1 MAVFLAVQ
9 TAFCFVSAVT
19 PEERSA
25 AISGVFEQLDIDE
38 LLNGD
43 TVSIWAPLCHIRLYG
58 TDGTEKYAEKML
70 AHADDLVSREGFV
83 TPTDLE
89 RTSIVLS
96 MLGKCPR
103 ELIDRAVFFNG
114 DFDRQGLNAWI
125 WALIAANCYGAEAP
139 ENALNTRESIAA
151 HLLENQLSDG
161 GFTLMGTKA
170 DADMT
175 AAAVYALAGMD
186 GAEYSSAVN
195 AAVECLS
202 GMQLESGGFMTMG
215 VENCESASQTVIA
228 FCAAGVNDER
238 LTRALDAI
246 MTYRRADGGFAHL
259 PDGETNSIA
268 TVQAL
273 EALTAAELSERG
285 EMLFAADNSAA
296 RADDNIVENED
307 AVSDTGD
314 NPAESTDVHENENS
328 TSETSD
334 NHADSADISENE
346 NSAPDTGDNPADS
359 ADIPESESGTPET
372 GANSAESTNI
382 PENSGAEDT
391 AEAAFGGFQIK
402 LIICAIC
409 AAGAAVCIVVF
420 AAKRRKG
427 FLAAALIFA
436 AASGGVWLLD
446 IKTPD
451 EYYGQSAADGI
462 TVTFSADCKTVLGRM
477 DDIDEVVNPASVI
490 PADGVVIPACEVS
503 VPEGGTAFDAL
514 TAAARAEKVRVDYT
528 GSSYGVYVSGIGY
541 IYEFGFGSL
550 SGWMYRV
557 NGEFPN
563 VSAGNYVLS
572 EGDVVEFVYT
582 CDLGADVGDEYY
594 GD

>member
-70 AHADDLVSREGFV
+70 AHAEDLVSREGFV
-83 TPTDLE
+83 APTDLE

-139 ENALNTRESIAA
+139 ENALNTSESIAA
-151 HLLENQLSDG
+151 HLLEKQLPDG

-175 AAAVYALAGMD
+175 AAAVYALAGME
-186 GAEYSSAVN
+186 GAKYSFAVN

-202 GMQLESGGFMTMG
+202 EMQLESGGFMTMG

-259 PDGETNSIA
+259 PDGETNKIA

-296 RADDNIVENED
+296 RADDNIAENED
-307 AVSDTGD
+307 VSSDAGDNVTDSADIPENKNDVPETGD
-314 NPAESTDVHENENS
+314 NPAES
-328 TSETSD
+328 
-334 NHADSADISENE
+334 ADIS
-346 NSAPDTGDNPADS
+346 
-359 ADIPESESGTPET
+359 
-372 GANSAESTNI
+372 
-382 PENSGAEDT
+382 ENSGAEDHT
-391 AEAAFGGFQIK
+391 EAAFGGFQIK
-402 LIICAIC
+402 LILCVIC

-436 AASGGVWLLD
+436 AAGGGVWLLD

-462 TVTFSADCKTVLGRM
+462 TVTFSADCRTVLGRM

-572 EGDVVEFVYT
+572 EGDAVEFVYT

>member
-1 MAVFLAVQ
+1 MARLYWLAAHWLSQRESNMSAKLRKAFSAVCMAVFLAVQ

-19 PEERSA
+19 PEERST
-25 AISGVFEQLDIDE
+25 AISGVFGQLDIDE

-43 TVSIWAPLCHIRLYG
+43 TVSIWAPLCYIRLYG
-58 TDGTEKYAEKML
+58 TDGTEKYTEKML
-70 AHADDLVSREGFV
+70 AHAEDLVSREGFV

-139 ENALNTRESIAA
+139 ENALNTRKSIAA

-175 AAAVYALAGMD
+175 AAAAYALAGID
-186 GAEYSSAVN
+186 GAEYSAAVN

-296 RADDNIVENED
+296 RADDNIAEKED
-307 AVSDTGD
+307 VASDAGD
-314 NPAESTDVHENENS
+314 NPAES
-328 TSETSD
+328 
-334 NHADSADISENE
+334 AI
-346 NSAPDTGDNPADS
+346 
-359 ADIPESESGTPET
+359 IPET
-372 GANSAESTNI
+372 
-382 PENSGAEDT
+382 SGAEAS

-402 LIICAIC
+402 LIICVIC

-462 TVTFSADCKTVLGRM
+462 TVMFSADCRTVLGRM

>member
-9 TAFCFVSAVT
+9 TAFCFVSAAAS
-19 PEERSA
+19 EERSA

-70 AHADDLVSREGFV
+70 AHAEDLISREGFV
-83 TPTDLE
+83 APTDLE

-139 ENALNTRESIAA
+139 ENAPNTRESIAA
-151 HLLENQLSDG
+151 HLLEKQLPDG

-202 GMQLESGGFMTMG
+202 EMQLESGGFMTMG

-238 LTRALDAI
+238 LSRALDAI

-259 PDGETNSIA
+259 PDGETNRIA

-273 EALTAAELSERG
+273 EALTAAELSGRG

-296 RADDNIVENED
+296 RADDNIAENED
-307 AVSDTGD
+307 VSSDAGDNVTDSADVPENENVAPETGD
-314 NPAESTDVHENENS
+314 NST
-328 TSETSD
+328 
-334 NHADSADISENE
+334 DSAD
-346 NSAPDTGDNPADS
+346 
-359 ADIPESESGTPET
+359 
-372 GANSAESTNI
+372 I
-382 PENSGAEDT
+382 PENSGAEDHT
-391 AEAAFGGFQIK
+391 EAAFGGFQIK
-402 LIICAIC
+402 LILCVIC

-436 AASGGVWLLD
+436 AAGGGVWLLD

-462 TVTFSADCKTVLGRM
+462 TVTFSADCRTVLGRM

-572 EGDVVEFVYT
+572 EGDAVEFVYT

>member
-70 AHADDLVSREGFV
+70 AHAEELVSREGFV
-83 TPTDLE
+83 APTDLE

-139 ENALNTRESIAA
+139 ENAPNTRESIAA
-151 HLLENQLSDG
+151 HLLEKQLPDG

-175 AAAVYALAGMD
+175 AAAVYALAGME
-186 GAEYSSAVN
+186 GAEYSFAVN

-202 GMQLESGGFMTMG
+202 EMQLESGGFMTMG

-246 MTYRRADGGFAHL
+246 MAYRRADGGFAHL
-259 PDGETNSIA
+259 PDGETNRIA

-273 EALTAAELSERG
+273 EALTAAELSGRG

-296 RADDNIVENED
+296 RADDNIAENED
-307 AVSDTGD
+307 VSSDAGDNATDSADVPENENVAPETGDNSTDSADIPENKNDVPETGD
-314 NPAESTDVHENENS
+314 NPAES
-328 TSETSD
+328 
-334 NHADSADISENE
+334 AD
-346 NSAPDTGDNPADS
+346 
-359 ADIPESESGTPET
+359 
-372 GANSAESTNI
+372 I
-382 PENSGAEDT
+382 PENSGAEDHT
-391 AEAAFGGFQIK
+391 EAAFGGFQIK
-402 LIICAIC
+402 LILCVIC

-436 AASGGVWLLD
+436 AAGGGVWLLD

-462 TVTFSADCKTVLGRM
+462 TVTFSADCRTVLGRM

-572 EGDVVEFVYT
+572 EGDAVEFVYT

>member
-19 PEERSA
+19 PGERSA

-38 LLNGD
+38 LLDGD

-70 AHADDLVSREGFV
+70 AHAEELVSRQGFV
-83 TPTDLE
+83 APTDLE

-139 ENALNTRESIAA
+139 ENAPNTRESIAA
-151 HLLENQLSDG
+151 HLLEKQLPDG

-186 GAEYSSAVN
+186 GAEYSFAVN

-202 GMQLESGGFMTMG
+202 EMQLESGGFMTMG

-238 LTRALDAI
+238 LSRALDAI

-259 PDGETNSIA
+259 PDGETNRIA

-273 EALTAAELSERG
+273 EALTAAELSGRG

-296 RADDNIVENED
+296 RADDNIAENED
-307 AVSDTGD
+307 VSSDAGDSVTDSADVPENENVAPETGDNSTDSADIPENKNDVPETGD
-314 NPAESTDVHENENS
+314 NPAES
-328 TSETSD
+328 
-334 NHADSADISENE
+334 AD
-346 NSAPDTGDNPADS
+346 
-359 ADIPESESGTPET
+359 
-372 GANSAESTNI
+372 I
-382 PENSGAEDT
+382 PENSGAEDHT
-391 AEAAFGGFQIK
+391 EAAFGGFQIK
-402 LIICAIC
+402 LILCVIC

-436 AASGGVWLLD
+436 AAGGGVWLLD

-462 TVTFSADCKTVLGRM
+462 TVTFSADCRTVLGRM

-572 EGDVVEFVYT
+572 EGDAVEFVYT

>member
-70 AHADDLVSREGFV
+70 AHAEDLVSREGFV
-83 TPTDLE
+83 APTDLE

-125 WALIAANCYGAEAP
+125 WALVAANCYGAEAP
-139 ENALNTRESIAA
+139 ENAPNTRESIAA
-151 HLLENQLSDG
+151 HLLEKQLPDG

-186 GAEYSSAVN
+186 GAEYSFAVN

-202 GMQLESGGFMTMG
+202 EMQLESGGFMTMG

-238 LTRALDAI
+238 LSRALDAI

-259 PDGETNSIA
+259 PDGETNRIA

-273 EALTAAELSERG
+273 EALTAAELSGRG

-296 RADDNIVENED
+296 RADDNIAENED
-307 AVSDTGD
+307 VSSDAGDNVTDSADVPENENVAPETGDNSTDSADIPENKNDVPETGD
-314 NPAESTDVHENENS
+314 NPAES
-328 TSETSD
+328 
-334 NHADSADISENE
+334 AD
-346 NSAPDTGDNPADS
+346 
-359 ADIPESESGTPET
+359 
-372 GANSAESTNI
+372 I
-382 PENSGAEDT
+382 PENSGAEDHT
-391 AEAAFGGFQIK
+391 EAAFGGFQIK
-402 LIICAIC
+402 LILCVIC

-436 AASGGVWLLD
+436 AAGGGVWLLD

-462 TVTFSADCKTVLGRM
+462 TVTFSADCRTVLGRM

-572 EGDVVEFVYT
+572 EGDAVEFVYT

>member
-70 AHADDLVSREGFV
+70 AHAEELVSREGFV
-83 TPTDLE
+83 APTDLE

-139 ENALNTRESIAA
+139 ENAPNTRESIAA
-151 HLLENQLSDG
+151 HLLEKQLPDG

-186 GAEYSSAVN
+186 GAEYSFAVN

-202 GMQLESGGFMTMG
+202 EMQLESGGFMTMG

-238 LTRALDAI
+238 LSRALDAI

-259 PDGETNSIA
+259 PDGETNRIA
-268 TVQAL
+268 TL
-273 EALTAAELSERG
+273 EALTAAELSGRG

-296 RADDNIVENED
+296 RADDNIAENED
-307 AVSDTGD
+307 VSSDAGDNVTDSADVPENEDVSSETGDNSTDSADIPENKNDVPETGD
-314 NPAESTDVHENENS
+314 NPAES
-328 TSETSD
+328 
-334 NHADSADISENE
+334 AD
-346 NSAPDTGDNPADS
+346 
-359 ADIPESESGTPET
+359 
-372 GANSAESTNI
+372 I
-382 PENSGAEDT
+382 PENSGAEDHT
-391 AEAAFGGFQIK
+391 EAAFGGFQIK
-402 LIICAIC
+402 LILCVIC

-436 AASGGVWLLD
+436 AAGGGVWLLD

-462 TVTFSADCKTVLGRM
+462 TVTFSADCRTVLGRM

-572 EGDVVEFVYT
+572 EGDAVEFVYT

>member
-9 TAFCFVSAVT
+9 TAFCFVSAAA

-70 AHADDLVSREGFV
+70 AHAEELVSRQGFV
-83 TPTDLE
+83 APTDLE

-139 ENALNTRESIAA
+139 ENAPNTRESIAA
-151 HLLENQLSDG
+151 HLLEKQLPDG

-186 GAEYSSAVN
+186 GAEYSFAVN

-202 GMQLESGGFMTMG
+202 EMQLESGGFMTMG

-246 MTYRRADGGFAHL
+246 MAYRRTDGGFAHL
-259 PDGETNSIA
+259 PDGETNRIA

-273 EALTAAELSERG
+273 EALTAAELSGRG

-296 RADDNIVENED
+296 RADDNIAENED
-307 AVSDTGD
+307 VSSDTGDNVTDSADVPENENVAPETGDNSTDSADIPENKNDVPETGD
-314 NPAESTDVHENENS
+314 NPAES
-328 TSETSD
+328 
-334 NHADSADISENE
+334 AD
-346 NSAPDTGDNPADS
+346 
-359 ADIPESESGTPET
+359 
-372 GANSAESTNI
+372 I
-382 PENSGAEDT
+382 PENSGAEDHT
-391 AEAAFGGFQIK
+391 EAAFGGFQIK
-402 LIICAIC
+402 LILCVIC

-436 AASGGVWLLD
+436 AAGGGVWLLD

-462 TVTFSADCKTVLGRM
+462 TVTFSADCRTVLGRM

-503 VPEGGTAFDAL
+503 VPEGGTAFYAL

-572 EGDVVEFVYT
+572 EGDAVEFVYT

>member
-70 AHADDLVSREGFV
+70 AHAEELVSREGFV
-83 TPTDLE
+83 APTDLE

-139 ENALNTRESIAA
+139 ENAPNTRESIAA
-151 HLLENQLSDG
+151 HLLEKQLPDG

-186 GAEYSSAVN
+186 GAEYSFAVN

-202 GMQLESGGFMTMG
+202 EMQLESGGFMTMG

-238 LTRALDAI
+238 LSRALDAI

-259 PDGETNSIA
+259 PDGETNRIA

-273 EALTAAELSERG
+273 EALTAAELSGRG

-296 RADDNIVENED
+296 RADDNIAENED
-307 AVSDTGD
+307 VSSDAGDNVTDSADVPENENVAPETGDNSTDSADIPENKNDVPETGD
-314 NPAESTDVHENENS
+314 NPAES
-328 TSETSD
+328 
-334 NHADSADISENE
+334 AD
-346 NSAPDTGDNPADS
+346 
-359 ADIPESESGTPET
+359 
-372 GANSAESTNI
+372 I
-382 PENSGAEDT
+382 PENSGAEDHT
-391 AEAAFGGFQIK
+391 EAAFGGFQIK
-402 LIICAIC
+402 LIVCVIC
-409 AAGAAVCIVVF
+409 AAGVAVCIVVF

-436 AASGGVWLLD
+436 AAGGGVWLLD

-462 TVTFSADCKTVLGRM
+462 TVTFSADCRTVLGRM

-572 EGDVVEFVYT
+572 EGDAVEFVYT